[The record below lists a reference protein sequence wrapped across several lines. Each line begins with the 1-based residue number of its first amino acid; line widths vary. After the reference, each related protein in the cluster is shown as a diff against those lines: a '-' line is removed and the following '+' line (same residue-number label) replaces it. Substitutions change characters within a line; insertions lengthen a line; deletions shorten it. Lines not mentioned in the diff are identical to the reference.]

1 MKNTVE
7 GFKNEID
14 LKIFESRLAEINPTC
29 FLVWKVGV
37 NLALRVSDVLKITV
51 DQAKNYLLT
60 GNYLAVDRKTGKVNH
75 VKINE
80 NTSIALKEALE
91 LRKKAI
97 VSEDNSFLFVGEG
110 NRTSKS
116 KNHITRQAVDKYFKI
131 AVFDENLNIRVGTH
145 TMRKTWGN
153 LAYSKGY
160 KLELIMKRLNHS
172 SQSTTLLYLGIT
184 DSDMNKVVAELNI

>member
-14 LKIFESRLAEINPTC
+14 LKIFENRLAEINPTC
-29 FLVWKVGV
+29 FLIWKVRV
-37 NLALRVSDVLKITV
+37 NLALRVSDVLKITIE
-51 DQAKNYLLT
+51 QAENYLLT
-60 GNYLAVDRKTGKVNH
+60 GNYMAIDKKTGKVSH

-80 NTSIALKEALE
+80 NTSIALEE
-91 LRKKAI
+91 AI
-97 VSEDNSFLFVGEG
+97 VSDENPFLFVGEG

-116 KNHITRQAVDKYFKI
+116 KKRVTRQAVDKYFKI
-131 AVFDENLNIRVGTH
+131 AVLDENLNIHVETY
-145 TMRKTWGN
+145 TMRKTWDN

-160 KLELIMKRLNHS
+160 KLELIIKRLNHS